1 MNVLNGL
8 EFEAADDAAKV
19 EEAKEYLS
27 QLSVSEKAS
36 FYSLILYSQQQ
47 NAAQEGASQD
57 SAAAQQAMA
66 GQMGSAPTDE
76 ASMAAALDAW
86 LQQSPD
92 EELLLAVYDEYI
104 GGASYEDN
112 LTSFGKVSYGAPSS
126 ISIYTDSFEDKEA
139 VSGCIAAYTPEG

>member
-1 MNVLNGL
+1 
-8 EFEAADDAAKV
+8 
-19 EEAKEYLS
+19 
-27 QLSVSEKAS
+27 
-36 FYSLILYSQQQ
+36 
-47 NAAQEGASQD
+47 
-57 SAAAQQAMA
+57 MA

-139 VSGCIAAYTPEG
+139 VSDCIAAYNAGRMRRTRSPTPTMWPCSPAPSPPLWI